1 MPLLLAFVLIW
12 IWYGGRFLDRAAVAR
27 SSGVREGDA
36 GSVNQE
42 PTESAMNLWKQCPL
56 SQVED
61 VKQVVR
67 LLPLWLVFVPA
78 AGVQAHLVTFFTLQ
92 GHTLE
97 SHINRNFS
105 IPPASLQCA
114 TTGAFPLCILMYAW
128 VKERHVMTPLQKT
141 GVGMLLSIL
150 VMVVAATTEAKRL
163 KVKIKD

>member
-1 MPLLLAFVLIW
+1 MPPLLAFALIW

-27 SSGVREGDA
+27 SSGVREGIG

-97 SHINRNFS
+97 SHINHNFS

-114 TTGAFPLCILMYAW
+114 TTGAFLLCILMYPW
-128 VKERHVMTPLQKT
+128 VKERHVTPLQQT

-163 KVKIKD
+163 KVKKKKD